1 MLLKMQFKKCATIV
15 NISKTPRDSL
25 LKVFDVS
32 YLRETLLTVFDVNH
46 QT

>member
-15 NISKTPRDSL
+15 NISKMPRDSL

-46 QT
+46 